1 FPYEPLAEGGICCCR
16 TPRRFAQNY
25 FRGGSR
31 TAPTQPTMTIDDK
44 VRKTLAELNVT
55 DAAAVETLF
64 AEVRAAMG
72 QERTG
77 LTSRGAASESE
88 RDKLCKDLRDRWLAR
103 KNGILS
109 SVDEKWL
116 KAASKDLKPSVGRS
130 FNALR
135 QESAA
140 LEIAA
145 LTKDVP
151 LQETTSTVNAL
162 SSRDSASA
170 VVSNVTRE
178 VPGDLTLP
186 GNRRQL
192 GTLHPVTEMQREIE
206 EIFLNLGFR
215 IESGPEI
222 ESTYYNFDALN
233 IPESH
238 PSRDDWDTLYI
249 DAKTVLRTHT
259 SPVQIRAM
267 EKYGAPLHIIIPGK
281 CYRHDNPDASHSP
294 MFHQI
299 EGLAVASDITF
310 ADLKGTLDFFAKKL
324 FGEKVRTRFQP
335 SFFPFTEPSGEVSI
349 SCIFCGGEGC
359 RVCKESGWIEVM
371 GCGMVHPQVLRNGGI
386 DPEKYSGWAFGLGI
400 ERFAMMKYDIN
411 DIQLFFQSDVR
422 FLQQF

>member
-1 FPYEPLAEGGICCCR
+1 MSIDEKVRKPLAELGVAGPGGVQ
-16 TPRRFAQNY
+16 A
-25 FRGGSR
+25 
-31 TAPTQPTMTIDDK
+31 
-44 VRKTLAELNVT
+44 
-55 DAAAVETLF
+55 LF
-64 AEVRAAMG
+64 AEVRAAMEH
-72 QERTG
+72 ERSA
-77 LTSRGAASESE
+77 LVSRGAASEAD
-88 RDKLCKDLRDRWLAR
+88 RDRLCKDLRDRWLAR
-103 KNGILS
+103 KNGLLS
-109 SVDEKWL
+109 FIDENWL
-116 KAASKDLKPSVGRS
+116 KTASKELKPSVGRS
-130 FNALR
+130 FNSIR

-140 LEIAA
+140 FEVSALLKEVQVRAYEPAASDVSTTVAVPVEI
-145 LTKDVP
+145 
-151 LQETTSTVNAL
+151 
-162 SSRDSASA
+162 
-170 VVSNVTRE
+170 SNITRE

-186 GNRRQL
+186 GNRRPI
-192 GTLHPVTEMQREIE
+192 GSLHPVTQMQREIE
-206 EIFLNLGFR
+206 DIFLNLGFR

-249 DAKTVLRTHT
+249 DSKTVLRTHT

-267 EKYGAPLHIIIPGK
+267 EKYGAPLYIIIPGK

-294 MFHQI
+294 MFHQM
-299 EGLAVASDITF
+299 EGLAIASDITF

-324 FGEKVRTRFQP
+324 FGEKIRTRFQP

-386 DPEKYSGWAFGLGI
+386 DPEKYTGWAFGLGI
-400 ERFAMMKYDIN
+400 DRFAMMKYDIN

-422 FLQQF
+422 FLGQF

>member
-1 FPYEPLAEGGICCCR
+1 LR
-16 TPRRFAQNY
+16 TC
-25 FRGGSR
+25 
-31 TAPTQPTMTIDDK
+31 
-44 VRKTLAELNVT
+44 
-55 DAAAVETLF
+55 
-64 AEVRAAMG
+64 
-72 QERTG
+72 
-77 LTSRGAASESE
+77 GAASESE

-103 KNGILS
+103 KNGLLS
-109 SVDEKWL
+109 SVDENWL
-116 KAASKDLKPSVGRS
+116 KKSPKELKPFVGRY
-130 FNALR
+130 FNSLR

-140 LEIAA
+140 MEIAA
-145 LTKDVP
+145 LSKEVP
-151 LQETTSTVNAL
+151 VQAQASFAGETSAKQ
-162 SSRDSASA
+162 SASA
-170 VVSNVTRE
+170 TVTNITRE
-178 VPGDLTLP
+178 VPSDLTLP
-186 GNRRQL
+186 GNRQPL
-192 GTLHPVTEMQREIE
+192 GSIHPVMQMQREIE

-249 DAKTVLRTHT
+249 DSKTVLRTHT
-259 SPVQIRAM
+259 SPVQIRSM

-281 CYRHDNPDASHSP
+281 CYRHDSPDASHSP

-299 EGLAVASDITF
+299 EGLAIDSDITF

-324 FGEKVRTRFQP
+324 FGEKIRTRFQP

-386 DPEKYSGWAFGLGI
+386 DPEKYTGWAFGLGI
-400 ERFAMMKYDIN
+400 DRFAMMKYDIN

-422 FLQQF
+422 FLRQF

>member
-1 FPYEPLAEGGICCCR
+1 
-16 TPRRFAQNY
+16 
-25 FRGGSR
+25 
-31 TAPTQPTMTIDDK
+31 
-44 VRKTLAELNVT
+44 
-55 DAAAVETLF
+55 
-64 AEVRAAMG
+64 
-72 QERTG
+72 
-77 LTSRGAASESE
+77 
-88 RDKLCKDLRDRWLAR
+88 
-103 KNGILS
+103 
-109 SVDEKWL
+109 
-116 KAASKDLKPSVGRS
+116 
-130 FNALR
+130 
-135 QESAA
+135 
-140 LEIAA
+140 
-145 LTKDVP
+145 
-151 LQETTSTVNAL
+151 
-162 SSRDSASA
+162 
-170 VVSNVTRE
+170 
-178 VPGDLTLP
+178 
-186 GNRRQL
+186 
-192 GTLHPVTEMQREIE
+192 MQREIE

-222 ESTYYNFDALN
+222 ESVYYNFDALN

-267 EKYGAPLHIIIPGK
+267 EKYGAPLYIIIPGK

-299 EGLAVASDITF
+299 EGLAIASDITF

-324 FGEKVRTRFQP
+324 FGEKIRTRFQP

-386 DPEKYSGWAFGLGI
+386 DPEKYSGWAFGLGVD
-400 ERFAMMKYDIN
+400 RFAMMKYDIN

-422 FLQQF
+422 FLEQF